1 MNDSTETKNMDAL
14 EQDGEEIK
22 IADALMEEEWPE
34 EEAATDDEGAPVDAA
49 QPELSPEEQRALNL
63 RVLEAVLF
71 TATDLMS
78 EKELSTFFPPETD
91 VELLLEYLQQDYAAR
106 GVHVV
111 KRGNGWGL
119 RTAPD
124 LAEKLEVHK
133 IEVKPMSRAAIETLA
148 IIAYHQPV
156 TRAEIEQIRGVSISK
171 STFEILVAESLIKP
185 GKRRDVPGR
194 PLTWITTRNFLDTF
208 GLENLKELPNLQEL
222 KEAGLLNILPPQI
235 TNQDQPSLPHM
246 GEEEQQDQEEIDPN
260 DVYDD
265 NDFITDET
273 DGDTDDAAAQQ
284 GENA

>member
-1 MNDSTETKNMDAL
+1 MSNVTQEHEEDFNELETED
-14 EQDGEEIK
+14 IK
-22 IADALMEEEWPE
+22 PADALNEEEWPTE
-34 EEAATDDEGAPVDAA
+34 EPVEGEEAEETEP
-49 QPELSPEEQRALNL
+49 QPELSPEEQLAYNL

-71 TATDLMS
+71 TASDLMS
-78 EKELSTFFPPETD
+78 EKELSAFFPADTD
-91 VELLLEYLQQDYAAR
+91 VELVLEHLQQQYAER
-106 GVHVV
+106 GIHLV

-171 STFEILVAESLIKP
+171 STFEILVAENLIKP

-208 GLENLKELPNLQEL
+208 GLESLKELPNLQEL
-222 KEAGLLNILPPQI
+222 KEAGLLSILPPQI
-235 TNQDQPSLPHM
+235 ANQDQPNLPHM
-246 GEEEQQDQEEIDPN
+246 EELDEQEQEEIAPD

-265 NDFITDET
+265 AAFASDDDSGAE
-273 DGDTDDAAAQQ
+273 DTE
-284 GENA
+284 ENA

>member
-1 MNDSTETKNMDAL
+1 MSDTTQEHENNAV
-14 EQDGEEIK
+14 EQEGEDIK

-34 EEAATDDEGAPVDAA
+34 EEPVEGEEEPVEPE
-49 QPELSPEEQRALNL
+49 PELTPEEQLVQNL
-63 RVLEAVLF
+63 RILEAVLF

-78 EKELSTFFPPETD
+78 EKELSAFFKPETD
-91 VELLLEYLQQDYAAR
+91 VELLLEHLQQEYTMR
-106 GVHVV
+106 GMTVV

-185 GKRRDVPGR
+185 GKRRDVVGR

-208 GLENLKELPNLQEL
+208 GLESLKELPNLQEL
-222 KEAGLLNILPPQI
+222 KEAGLLSILPPQI
-235 TNQDQPSLPHM
+235 ANQDQPSLPHI
-246 GEEEQQDQEEIDPN
+246 GEEDDQPQQEEIDPD

-265 NDFITDET
+265 SLFAADE
-273 DGDTDDAAAQQ
+273 DDAGEEPLQE